1 MKKIVTILLTY
12 ILIMVLAGTVNAATG
27 TVNTETARMRS
38 EASAEASIVDLIS
51 LNEQVEVLE
60 EEGEWYKVQYNGNTG
75 YVSKELINVD
85 GEVAQG
91 DANTTQTNETPAENT
106 VEEPATTP
114 ETTADEQANTT
125 PAEETQTAPQEQQTT
140 IAEQFVGNLQSVV
153 TVKILPSINST
164 NIADIPAG
172 AQITVVEILNNWC
185 YIETADQQGWVRLS
199 ILQAA
204 VNTAQPATT
213 TEEPA
218 PAEETPEE
226 PAQEQTVGY
235 VNVTS
240 VNVRAE
246 ANTTSEVI
254 DSLSINTEVT
264 ILGEE
269 SDWYNV
275 QVNGKTGYIATQY
288 ISNEKVPET
297 TSRASDTARKI
308 QEEKQVPQ
316 ASAEAS
322 TPAPAPSAKG
332 AEVVAYAK
340 QFLGYKY
347 VSGGSSPSTGFDC
360 SGFTSYVYKHF
371 GVSLSRSTSGQKNNG
386 TSVSKANL
394 QLGDLVIFNN
404 SSNTAVGHVGI
415 YVGGNQFIH
424 AANAQKGVIITS
436 LSDSYYKARYV
447 DGRRVL

>member
-1 MKKIVTILLTY
+1 ML
-12 ILIMVLAGTVNAATG
+12 
-27 TVNTETARMRS
+27 
-38 EASAEASIVDLIS
+38 
-51 LNEQVEVLE
+51 
-60 EEGEWYKVQYNGNTG
+60 
-75 YVSKELINVD
+75 
-85 GEVAQG
+85 
-91 DANTTQTNETPAENT
+91 
-106 VEEPATTP
+106 
-114 ETTADEQANTT
+114 
-125 PAEETQTAPQEQQTT
+125 
-140 IAEQFVGNLQSVV
+140 
-153 TVKILPSINST
+153 
-164 NIADIPAG
+164 
-172 AQITVVEILNNWC
+172 
-185 YIETADQQGWVRLS
+185 
-199 ILQAA
+199 
-204 VNTAQPATT
+204 
-213 TEEPA
+213 
-218 PAEETPEE
+218 
-226 PAQEQTVGY
+226 
-235 VNVTS
+235 
-240 VNVRAE
+240 
-246 ANTTSEVI
+246 
-254 DSLSINTEVT
+254 
-264 ILGEE
+264 
-269 SDWYNV
+269 
-275 QVNGKTGYIATQY
+275 
-288 ISNEKVPET
+288 
-297 TSRASDTARKI
+297 
-308 QEEKQVPQ
+308 Q

>member
-85 GEVAQG
+85 GEVTQG

-114 ETTADEQANTT
+114 ETTADEQANST
-125 PAEETQTAPQEQQTT
+125 PAEEAQTAPQEQQTT

-297 TSRASDTARKI
+297 TSRA
-308 QEEKQVPQ
+308 
-316 ASAEAS
+316 
-322 TPAPAPSAKG
+322 
-332 AEVVAYAK
+332 
-340 QFLGYKY
+340 
-347 VSGGSSPSTGFDC
+347 
-360 SGFTSYVYKHF
+360 
-371 GVSLSRSTSGQKNNG
+371 
-386 TSVSKANL
+386 
-394 QLGDLVIFNN
+394 
-404 SSNTAVGHVGI
+404 
-415 YVGGNQFIH
+415 
-424 AANAQKGVIITS
+424 
-436 LSDSYYKARYV
+436 
-447 DGRRVL
+447 